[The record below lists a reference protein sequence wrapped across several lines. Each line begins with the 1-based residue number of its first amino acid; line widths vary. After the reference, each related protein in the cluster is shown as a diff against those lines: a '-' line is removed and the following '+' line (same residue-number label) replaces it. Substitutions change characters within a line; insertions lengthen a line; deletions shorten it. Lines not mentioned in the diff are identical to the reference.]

1 VRRLAEGDLV
11 VLDLAEEAIE
21 CHVTAVA
28 GDEATLAPLAA
39 ADAAYIPSLGRAA
52 ALVFDSDGARVRV
65 RGAVSRAPEE
75 GRLRFLA
82 GRGADL
88 PQRRQAARAYAE
100 VAVELTPLDQSGE
113 PAGQVRRLKTTDVG
127 IGGVGV
133 RVGDWAPARDELFD
147 LSLDLPDGAPLSATA
162 RVLRVADG
170 VAGLEL
176 AHVAPPDLARLAAFL
191 IARRAA
197 P

>member
-1 VRRLAEGDLV
+1 M

-21 CHVTAVA
+21 CRVIAVA
-28 GDEATLAPLAA
+28 GGEATLAPLAA

-65 RGAVSRAPEE
+65 RGAVSRTPEE

-88 PQRRQAARAYAE
+88 ARRRQAARAAAE
-100 VAVELTPLDQSGE
+100 AAVELTPLDENGE
-113 PAGQVRRLKTTDVG
+113 PAGQVRRFETTDVS

-133 RVGDWAPARDELFD
+133 RVGDWAPARDELFA
-147 LSLDLPDGAPLSATA
+147 LSLELPAGPPLSATA
-162 RVLRVADG
+162 RVLRVSDG